1 MYFSIN
7 LATRTYLD
15 RRLVNR
21 IGAGLC
27 ALLLILLAWNVNRAA
42 WSFGELRRLRAD
54 NSSYESRLNSRPQ
67 GVSEKEYNLL
77 LGRIAFYNEIIGR
90 KSFNW
95 LGLLEQLELATPEGI
110 ALSALAPEMKN
121 GATTL
126 KIEGRA
132 KGFAQ
137 VRSYLDRLEDSKV
150 FSSILLLSHTNI
162 AVGERTKAV
171 QFTISCKVAP
181 Q

>member
-1 MYFSIN
+1 MHFTIN

-27 ALLLILLAWNVNRAA
+27 VALLLMLAWNINQTA
-42 WSFGELRRLRAD
+42 WNIGELRRLRAD
-54 NSSYESRLNSRPQ
+54 IRMYENRLSSRPK
-67 GVSEKEYNLL
+67 GVSEKEYAGL
-77 LGRIAFYNEIIGR
+77 LGNIGFYNEIIAR

-110 ALSALAPEMKN
+110 ALSALVPDKKSGEI
-121 GATTL
+121 

-132 KGFAQ
+132 KNFAQ
-137 VRSYLDRLEDSKV
+137 IKVYLDKLEDSRV
-150 FSSILLLSHTNI
+150 FTSILLLSH
-162 AVGERTKAV
+162 AGVVVGERTKGV
-171 QFTISCKVAP
+171 EFSISCKAAL

>member
-21 IGAGLC
+21 IGFSLC
-27 ALLLILLAWNVNRAA
+27 AVFVVLLVWNINRTA
-42 WSFGELRRLRAD
+42 WSYGELRRLRTDISA
-54 NSSYESRLNSRPQ
+54 YEGRLSSRPN
-67 GVSEKEYNLL
+67 GISEKEYTLL
-77 LGRIAFYNEIIGR
+77 LGNISFYNDIIRR

-95 LGLLEQLELATPEGI
+95 MGLLEQLELATPEGI
-110 ALSALAPEMKN
+110 ALSALTPDKKS
-121 GATTL
+121 GDI

-132 KGFAQ
+132 KNFAHIK
-137 VRSYLDRLEDSKV
+137 SYLDKLEDSRIFTSV
-150 FSSILLLSHTNI
+150 LLLSHSDI
-162 AVGERTKAV
+162 AVGERTKGV
-171 QFTISCKVAP
+171 QFSISCKAAP